1 MSSDIFIFGLG
12 NPGIEYKFT
21 RHNFGFI
28 AVDSFAE
35 TNSFPDFINKKNYAI
50 SSKSFPGLADKK
62 IIYLIKP
69 LTFMNLSGIAVKEV
83 LKKNNIFH
91 FQNVLKKNEKSDIQ
105 INKSD
110 NKNNKNELIPIDNGP
125 LIIVIHDDLDFN
137 YGRIKIKYGGSGGS
151 HNGII
156 SIINSLQ
163 SKEFLRLK
171 LGTNSELRNKFRT
184 GADYVLSR
192 FSKDEIKQMPE
203 ILGMLND
210 IITSFINDGLTKTMN
225 KFNSILKG

>member
-50 SSKSFPGLADKK
+50 SSKSFLGLTDKR

-83 LKKNNIFH
+83 LKKNNIFY
-91 FQNVLKKNEKSDIQ
+91 KKPDIQ

-110 NKNNKNELIPIDNGP
+110 NKNNKNELIDIDNGP
-125 LIIVIHDDLDFN
+125 LIIVIHDDLDLN

-171 LGTNSELRNKFRT
+171 LGINSELRNKFKT

-203 ILGMLND
+203 ILDMLND
-210 IITSFINDGLTKTMN
+210 IIISFINDGLTKTMN

>member
-50 SSKSFPGLADKK
+50 SSKSFLGLADKK

-83 LKKNNIFH
+83 LKKNNIFY
-91 FQNVLKKNEKSDIQ
+91 KKSDIQ

-110 NKNNKNELIPIDNGP
+110 NKNNKNELIDMDNGP
-125 LIIVIHDDLDFN
+125 LIIVIHDDLDLN

-171 LGTNSELRNKFRT
+171 LGINSELRNKFKT

-203 ILGMLND
+203 ILDMLND
-210 IITSFINDGLTKTMN
+210 IIISFINDGLTKTMN

>member
-50 SSKSFPGLADKK
+50 SSKSFLGLTDKR

-83 LKKNNIFH
+83 LKKNNIFY
-91 FQNVLKKNEKSDIQ
+91 KKPDIQ

-110 NKNNKNELIPIDNGP
+110 NKNNKNELIDIDNGP
-125 LIIVIHDDLDFN
+125 LIIVIHDDLDLN

-203 ILGMLND
+203 ILRMLND
-210 IITSFINDGLTKTMN
+210 IIISFINDGLTKTMN

>member
-50 SSKSFPGLADKK
+50 SSKSFLGLADKK

-83 LKKNNIFH
+83 LKKNNIFY
-91 FQNVLKKNEKSDIQ
+91 KKSDIQ

-110 NKNNKNELIPIDNGP
+110 NKNNKNELIDMDNGP
-125 LIIVIHDDLDFN
+125 LIIVIHDDLDLN

-171 LGTNSELRNKFRT
+171 LGINSELRNKFKT

-192 FSKDEIKQMPE
+192 FYKDEIKQMPE
-203 ILGMLND
+203 ILDMLND
-210 IITSFINDGLTKTMN
+210 IIISFINDGLTKTMN

>member
-1 MSSDIFIFGLG
+1 MSADIFIFGLG

-28 AVDSFAE
+28 AVDNFAE
-35 TNSFPDFINKKNYAI
+35 TNHFPDFINKKNYAI
-50 SSKSFPGLADKK
+50 ASKSFSDLTIDKK

-83 LKKNNIFH
+83 LKKNNVFY
-91 FQNVLKKNEKSDIQ
+91 FQNISKKNEKSDIQ

-110 NKNNKNELIPIDNGP
+110 NKNELTGMNNCP
-125 LIIVIHDDLDFN
+125 LIIVIHDDLDLN

-171 LGTNSELRNKFRT
+171 LGINSESRNKFKT

-210 IITSFINDGLTKTMN
+210 IIISFINDGLTKTMN

>member
-50 SSKSFPGLADKK
+50 SSKSFLGLADKK
-62 IIYLIKP
+62 TIYLIKP
-69 LTFMNLSGIAVKEV
+69 LTFMNLSGVAVKEV
-83 LKKNNIFH
+83 LKKNNIFY
-91 FQNVLKKNEKSDIQ
+91 KKSDVQ
-105 INKSD
+105 IDKSD
-110 NKNNKNELIPIDNGP
+110 NKNNKNELIDIDNGP
-125 LIIVIHDDLDFN
+125 LIIVIHDDLDLN

-171 LGTNSELRNKFRT
+171 LGINSELRNKFKT

-203 ILGMLND
+203 ILDMLND
-210 IITSFINDGLTKTMN
+210 IIISFINDGSTKTMN

>member
-28 AVDSFAE
+28 AVDNFAE
-35 TNSFPDFINKKNYAI
+35 TNRFPDFINKKNYAVA
-50 SSKSFPGLADKK
+50 SKSFSGLTIDKK

-83 LKKNNIFH
+83 LKKNNIFY
-91 FQNVLKKNEKSDIQ
+91 KKSDIQ

-110 NKNNKNELIPIDNGP
+110 NKNKLASIDNGP
-125 LIIVIHDDLDFN
+125 IIIVIHDDLDLN
-137 YGRIKIKYGGSGGS
+137 YGRIKIKYDGNGGS

-163 SKEFLRLK
+163 SKDFLRLK
-171 LGTNSELRNKFRT
+171 LGINSESRNKFKT

-203 ILGMLND
+203 ILSKLND
-210 IITSFINDGLTKTMN
+210 IIISFIDDGLTKTMN